1 MRHITMLSLAL
12 LLAAPAAHAE
22 NVLEWLE
29 TSANS
34 ISNKTAHAP
43 ADSAEL
49 LTLESKQSEMYPQPS
64 PNGKYILTL
73 SRQGKQ
79 TSISRRYSENGDPAN
94 SVIANDARALDSF
107 GWKDEGH
114 IYYLSERAGGLGLW
128 EKISDGEGMQRRI
141 QPLHGALTQPLV
153 LADESIIAVR
163 MKAIDYKKKTI
174 SKTKH
179 DAFNNWQVAGFT
191 SEIVR
196 FNQDGSERILAEGIN
211 PALAPDGKSIVFAMQ
226 AGRSVHLFR
235 INSDGSDLI
244 QVTDARSVDV
254 QPSWSSDGKWIL
266 FTSNRADAD
275 MRKKGKSQWDIWA
288 IGSDGRNLTQITRDA
303 ARDGAARMGKDG
315 RIYFHSDRAISKEML
330 HQHQVKS
337 AAAHSFHIWT
347 IGWPTSV
354 QQ

>member
-1 MRHITMLSLAL
+1 MRHITIFTLAL
-12 LLAAPAAHAE
+12 LVAAPAAHAE
-22 NVLEWLE
+22 NVFEWLE
-29 TSANS
+29 SSANA

-43 ADSAEL
+43 ADAAEL
-49 LTLESKQSEMYPQPS
+49 LTLENKESEMYPHPS
-64 PNGKYILTL
+64 PGGRYLLTL
-73 SRQGKQ
+73 SHQGKHA
-79 TSISRRYSENGDPAN
+79 SISRRYSENGDPAN
-94 SVIANDARALDSF
+94 TVIANDVRALDSS

-114 IYYLSERAGGLGLW
+114 VYYLSDRAGGLGLW

-141 QPLHGALTQPLV
+141 QSLHGALTQPLV

-163 MKAIDYKKKTI
+163 MRPIDYKKKITNK
-174 SKTKH
+174 SKH

-196 FNQDGSERILAEGIN
+196 FNRNGSEHVLAEGIN
-211 PALAPDGKSIVFAMQ
+211 PALSPDGKSIAFAMP

-235 INSDGSDLI
+235 INTDGTDLI

-254 QPSWSSDGKWIL
+254 QPSWSNDGQWIL

-275 MRKKGKSQWDIWA
+275 MRKKEKSQWDIWA
-288 IGSDGRNLTQITRDA
+288 IGSDGRNLTQITRDT

-330 HQHQVKS
+330 NQHQVKS
-337 AAAHSFHIWT
+337 AIAHSFHIWT
-347 IGWPTSV
+347 IGWPTAA